1 MLDQKNI
8 ETKNDKQRIVTSK
21 IIGNK
26 SSEWFDHSLWYFLDT
41 EQKVDL
47 VLKEVL
53 DGKIITNDDVVL
65 KFLEIDCGYDVR
77 VKEN

>member
-1 MLDQKNI
+1 MTNRELLHQKLLEINPL
-8 ETKNDKQRIVTSK
+8 NDLTIACDT
-21 IIGNK
+21 
-26 SSEWFDHSLWYFLDT
+26 FLDT

-53 DGKIITNDDVVL
+53 DGKIKTNDDVVL

>member
-1 MLDQKNI
+1 MVHKPYNSFRHIQEIDLTIACD
-8 ETKNDKQRIVTSK
+8 T
-21 IIGNK
+21 
-26 SSEWFDHSLWYFLDT
+26 FLDT

-53 DGKIITNDDVVL
+53 DGKIKTNDDVVL